1 MKTEVQN
8 QFCNNSSDNFGLWL
22 AGLEAKCGPSL
33 LLTRVSRKLL
43 VKWAR
48 GESCSR
54 LVNWGDTTQGWFYFR
69 LHPCFFVDF
78 SINACCSWGYT
89 IQDNS
94 RGSWF
99 TITQRLKL
107 RWFIEN
113 HSLSWNWTFLISEWL
128 DSPSTRRCRAS
139 LLHVSSFIFFVHF
152 TSTTAKLHIL
162 KLSQKI
168 LVTSQHIEH

>member
-1 MKTEVQN
+1 MCEIYKHKGESLFHDNISNKVIICRYNTIYHTVTHSTIFQKLLVSLMKTEVHN

-22 AGLEAKCGPSL
+22 PGLEAKCGPSL

-89 IQDNS
+89 IQDDN
-94 RGSWF
+94 
-99 TITQRLKL
+99 
-107 RWFIEN
+107 IEPRI
-113 HSLSWNWTFLISEWL
+113 HIKDDFYK
-128 DSPSTRRCRAS
+128 DS
-139 LLHVSSFIFFVHF
+139 
-152 TSTTAKLHIL
+152 
-162 KLSQKI
+162 
-168 LVTSQHIEH
+168 